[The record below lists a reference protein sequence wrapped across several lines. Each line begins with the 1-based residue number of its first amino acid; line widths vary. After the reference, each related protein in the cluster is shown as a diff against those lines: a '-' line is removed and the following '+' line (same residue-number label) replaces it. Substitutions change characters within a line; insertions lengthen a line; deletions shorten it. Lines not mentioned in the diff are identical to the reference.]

1 MGPSRTNSTSTNT
14 AKKDE
19 GSNHLVECTGPGID
33 GSGCVI
39 WTNIWVP
46 MLIPKN
52 FFSRPFLCGFC
63 AVEELKKHQC
73 SAPGDL
79 SPVIEADSIEQ
90 YGRRENVRIFG
101 VEEEPG
107 EDVFAKVVSVAE
119 KAGVSI
125 TKNDVSTCHRLPSG
139 GTGPKPLIA
148 KFVRRE
154 TKHQLM
160 KNKRNLKNTNIFV
173 NDDLTPLRAKVT
185 RDLRNRDSVRS
196 VITVNEK
203 IILFLNNDEKLVFDN
218 LYKLQKWDAELLNCA
233 YKSLKKYSP

>member
-1 MGPSRTNSTSTNT
+1 M
-14 AKKDE
+14 
-19 GSNHLVECTGPGID
+19 
-33 GSGCVI
+33 
-39 WTNIWVP
+39 
-46 MLIPKN
+46 
-52 FFSRPFLCGFC
+52 
-63 AVEELKKHQC
+63 
-73 SAPGDL
+73 
-79 SPVIEADSIEQ
+79 
-90 YGRRENVRIFG
+90 
-101 VEEEPG
+101 EEEPG

-160 KNKRNLKNTNIFV
+160 RNKRNLKNTNIFV

-185 RDLRNRDSVRS
+185 RDLRNRDSVRN

-218 LYKLQKWDAELLNCA
+218 LYKLQKWDAELPNCA